1 LHTPYWDARLN
12 HNDMYNYEDYLDIL
26 QDYYK
31 ESEKYGGLVMEV
43 VSTIIDSFLEDDFR
57 TFEDVLDAAYED
69 AMDMPNGK
77 QRMLLTALIDEM
89 ITYEG

>member
-1 LHTPYWDARLN
+1 
-12 HNDMYNYEDYLDIL
+12 MYDYNEYLDIL
-26 QDYYK
+26 QDSYK
-31 ESEKYGGLVMEV
+31 ESERYGGFVMEV

-57 TFEDVLDAAYED
+57 TFQDVLDAAYED

-89 ITYEG
+89 LTYEG

>member
-1 LHTPYWDARLN
+1 MNNYDA
-12 HNDMYNYEDYLDIL
+12 YLDIL

-31 ESEKYGGLVMEV
+31 EAEKYGGVVLEV
-43 VSTIIDSFLEDDFR
+43 VSTIIDSFLEDDYSVFQ
-57 TFEDVLDAAYED
+57 DVLDASYED

-77 QRMLLTALIDEM
+77 GRMLVTALIDEM